1 MGQLPTGFGVCLATA
16 SAADGMTAGTHGTT
30 YGGNPL
36 AMAVGN
42 AVLDV
47 ILADGFLDHVN
58 AVGNALSQ
66 GLVSLKD
73 RYPDLVE
80 DVRGNGL
87 MLGIKCAKSNIEIVQ
102 AFRAE
107 HLLTVPAG
115 DNVVRLLP
123 PLTLTAEEARE
134 GLERMEAGLKSLMR
148 G

>member
-1 MGQLPTGFGVCLATA
+1 MPTLLLGFP
-16 SAADGMTAGTHGTT
+16 HK
-30 YGGNPL
+30 
-36 AMAVGN
+36 
-42 AVLDV
+42 
-47 ILADGFLDHVN
+47 
-58 AVGNALSQ
+58 ALSQ

-73 RYPDLVE
+73 RYPDLIE

-87 MLGIKCAKSNIEIVQ
+87 MLGIKCAKSNIEMVQ

-123 PLTLTAEEARE
+123 PLNLTAEEARE
-134 GLERMEAGLKSLMR
+134 GLQRMEAGLETLTR